1 MEKLITISDAEA
13 MLILDGLVGKNLF
26 RDISIKLESFL
37 NYPISEE
44 QHELMKKYD
53 VTYTEFSWVIREYNA
68 FNTIQEIRKRQIE
81 LGHFNDRMR
90 KMFANLL
97 VNDDGEAIY
106 ISDIE
111 RPLLMTT
118 HSHLVSMIGKKE
130 ADKMKPATEEEIINF
145 LELEENE

>member
-13 MLILDGLVGKNLF
+13 MLILDGLVGKDPF

-53 VTYTEFSWVIREYNA
+53 VTYTDFSWVMREYNA

-90 KMFANLL
+90 KMFANSLS
-97 VNDDGEAIY
+97 NDGGEAIY
-106 ISDIE
+106 ISDKE
-111 RPLLMTT
+111 NPLLMTT
-118 HSHLVSMIGKKE
+118 YSHLVSMIGKKE
-130 ADKMKPATEEEIINF
+130 ADKIKPATEEEIINF
-145 LELEENE
+145 LELEYE

>member
-1 MEKLITISDAEA
+1 
-13 MLILDGLVGKNLF
+13 MLIF
-26 RDISIKLESFL
+26 
-37 NYPISEE
+37 
-44 QHELMKKYD
+44 
-53 VTYTEFSWVIREYNA
+53 
-68 FNTIQEIRKRQIE
+68 
-81 LGHFNDRMR
+81 
-90 KMFANLL
+90 L

-118 HSHLVSMIGKKE
+118 YSHLVSMIGKKE